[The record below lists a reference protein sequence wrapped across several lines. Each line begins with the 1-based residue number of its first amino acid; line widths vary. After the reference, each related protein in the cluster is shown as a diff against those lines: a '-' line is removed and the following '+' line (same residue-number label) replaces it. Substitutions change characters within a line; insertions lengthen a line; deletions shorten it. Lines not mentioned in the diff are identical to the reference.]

1 MSNPIRIPSL
11 PIGQKHSERLH
22 VRNTPFLYIC
32 ETKQVFQS
40 DPRKRMFETNQDP
53 SYVVNY
59 KVKPRIQANLWLPVF
74 PTCSKLI
81 TQKKFKFSRKCIQ
94 TCAPHFP
101 SINRRIAHLSSLD
114 AVSVF
119 SSPTLTQESHESSFS
134 PFFNHLAKQLL
145 LSNLTGI
152 SR

>member
-1 MSNPIRIPSL
+1 MSNSIRIPTL

-32 ETKQVFQS
+32 ETKYS
-40 DPRKRMFETNQDP
+40 NLIRESACLQDP

-74 PTCSKLI
+74 PTCSKPI

-114 AVSVF
+114 AASVF
-119 SSPTLTQESHESSFS
+119 SSTTLTQESHESSFS
-134 PFFNHLAKQLL
+134 PFFNHLAK
-145 LSNLTGI
+145 
-152 SR
+152 